1 VAAESMTSQSQAAVR
16 PLSAMRFDRRQLA
29 LLCALFGL
37 AVVAWILTDDRMAGM
52 DEGPGTALGTLGF
65 YVTVWVVMMAAMMFP
80 SAAPTIIVY
89 ARLQAHR
96 RTQGRRVTP
105 AAAGVFAAGYLVAWA
120 AFGVAAYLLFALVDS
135 LSIGVLDWDRAGRYL
150 AGAVIFAAALYEL
163 TPAKDVCLSKC
174 RGPLD
179 FLMGGW
185 RDGYGGALSMGLRH
199 GAWCVGCCWALMAA
213 LFALGVMSIGWMVF
227 VSALIAAEKLL
238 PWKAVA
244 TRSVALLLVVL
255 GIAVAAAP
263 DRVPGLTVPDSGHGP
278 AMPSMQMD
286 AH

>member
-1 VAAESMTSQSQAAVR
+1 MTSQSQAASGR
-16 PLSAMRFDRRQLA
+16 LLAGRFDRRQLA

-37 AVVAWILTDDRMAGM
+37 AVIAWVLTDDRMAGM
-52 DEGPGTALGTLGF
+52 DEGPGTALGSLGF
-65 YVTVWVVMMAAMMFP
+65 YVTVWVTMMAAMMFP
-80 SAAPTIIVY
+80 SAAPMVLAY
-89 ARLQAHR
+89 ARIQAHR
-96 RTQGRRVTP
+96 RTQGRRVPP
-105 AAAGVFAAGYLVAWA
+105 AAAGVFVAGYLVAWA
-120 AFGVAAYLLFALVDS
+120 AFGVAAYALFALVDS
-135 LSIGVLDWDRAGRYL
+135 LSIGVLAWDRGGRYL
-150 AGAVIFAAALYEL
+150 AGAVICAAALYEL

-185 RDGYGGALSMGLRH
+185 RDGYGGALGMGLRH

-238 PWKAVA
+238 PWRAA
-244 TRSVALLLVVL
+244 TTRSVALLLIVL

-263 DRVPGLTVPDSGHGP
+263 DRVPGLTTPHSGHGG
-278 AMPSMQMD
+278 AMSAMQKD